1 MLEEL
6 QEFTETTKIHELQ
19 KQSAQAMYDKAM
31 ELVESLIDSGIL
43 NDEEIE
49 DNLAEASDTL
59 FAAEEFAHAYFKHFG
74 EKLEGAPEVP
84 PGHEYIL
91 TPEGEKVRP
100 LTAAEV
106 NQMLYDYLRRRF
118 PHTLPREATGS

>member
-6 QEFTETTKIHELQ
+6 QAFTDTTKIHELQ

-31 ELVESLIDSGIL
+31 ELVESLIDSEIL
-43 NDEEIE
+43 KDEEIE
-49 DNLAEASDTL
+49 DDLAEASETL
-59 FAAEEFAHAYFKHFG
+59 FAAEEFAHAYLKQFG

-84 PGHEYIL
+84 PGLEFTL
-91 TPEGEKVRP
+91 TPDGEQVRP
-100 LTAAEV
+100 LTAAEL

-118 PHTLPREATGS
+118 PQTLPREATEA